1 MNWYRP
7 CAYDAEQKHRFHRE
21 ARKRLKHLAAELGFP
36 PGSYDL
42 RSNPGGIAVSGE
54 ITLHH
59 EAVYI
64 QICQPATGHDTGIM
78 IRTCQG
84 RLDYAGGRNHYEPL
98 ERLGDIPGLARRVRE
113 VLYVAAPPGACRR
126 SS

>member
-1 MNWYRP
+1 MNWYWP
-7 CAYDAEQKHRFHRE
+7 CAYDAEQKRRFHRE
-21 ARKRLKHLAAELGFP
+21 ARKRLKHLATELGFP
-36 PGSYDL
+36 TGSYDL
-42 RSNPGGIAVSGE
+42 RSNLGGIAVSGE

-59 EAVYI
+59 ETVYV

-84 RLDYAGGRNHYEPL
+84 RLDYAGGRNHFEPL
-98 ERLGDIPGLARRVRE
+98 RRLDDIPGLAARMRD
-113 VLYVAAPPGACRR
+113 VLCVAMPPRACRR